1 MAVSKIEKFK
11 GFTESQKASAVEM
24 VKESSMREA
33 SRRCNVPYTSLR
45 RWCLF
50 GTEKGGR
57 RKIFNDEQEEEIVR
71 LTCHFVKSKKF
82 FLNFVYERSLAW
94 NLKVPSSWRKNK
106 LPGRGW
112 LRSFLERYYVVGLFV
127 RNGTKF
133 LSETAECGNCYD
145 LVFRESVTR
154 ICQHCLQAICFNCE
168 QDHGCVIQADHID
181 S

>member
-1 MAVSKIEKFK
+1 MAVSKIEKLK
-11 GFTESQKASAVEM
+11 GFTESQRASAVEM

-33 SRRCNVPYTSLR
+33 SHRCNVPYSSLR
-45 RWCLF
+45 RWYLF

-57 RKIFNDEQEEEIVR
+57 RKIFNDDQEQEIVR
-71 LTCHFVKSKKF
+71 LTSHFVKSKKF

-106 LPGRGW
+106 LPERGW
-112 LRSFLERYYVVGLFV
+112 FRSFLERYYVVGLFV
-127 RNGTKF
+127 KNGTKF
-133 LSETAECGNCYD
+133 LSETAEFGNCYD

-154 ICQHCLQAICFNCE
+154 ICQRCLQAICFNCE
-168 QDHGCVIQADHID
+168 QDHDCVVQADHID